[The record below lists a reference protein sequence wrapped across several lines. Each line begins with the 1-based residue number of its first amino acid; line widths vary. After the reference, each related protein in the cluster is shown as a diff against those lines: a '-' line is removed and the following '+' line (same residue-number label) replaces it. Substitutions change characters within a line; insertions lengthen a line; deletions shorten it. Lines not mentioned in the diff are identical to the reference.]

1 MNISKLGINLIKEFE
16 GCRLTAYYCPAGV
29 LTIGYGHTKNVTKGQ
44 TITQAQAEALLV
56 SDLAAYEK
64 AVQAYDSRYS
74 WTQNEHDALTSFCYN
89 LGTGSIMQVTASG
102 QRSKSD
108 IAEKMLLYNKANGK
122 ELAGLTRRRK
132 AERAMFIDTVPV
144 ITDKPQT
151 SSTPGIYAATVSGA
165 QKFLN
170 TYGYGL
176 VVDGLVGTKTNTAL
190 VKAAQKEVGTT
201 ADGIVGKNTIA
212 AFKKNNIKRGDNSNK
227 TRVVQAALICRG
239 YAPGNV
245 DGDFGK
251 GTETEVLRFQKNKGL
266 AQDGIVGSATWTA
279 LLKA

>member
-1 MNISKLGINLIKEFE
+1 MNISKAGINLIKEFE

-29 LTIGYGHTKNVTKGQ
+29 LTIGYGHTKNVTPGQ
-44 TITQAQAEALLV
+44 TITQAKAEELLV
-56 SDLAAYEK
+56 SDLAQYEK

-132 AERAMFIDTVPV
+132 AERAMFIDTVAV
-144 ITDKPQT
+144 VTDTTQT
-151 SSTPGIYAATVSGA
+151 TAKTGIYAATVKGA
-165 QKFLN
+165 QTFLN
-170 TYGYGL
+170 TYGYKL
-176 VVDGLVGTKTNTAL
+176 VVDGLVGTKTNAAL
-190 VKAAQKEVGTT
+190 IKAAQTEISVT
-201 ADGIVGKNTIA
+201 ADGIIGKNTTS
-212 AFKKNNIKRGDNSNK
+212 AFKKNNIKRGNNSNK

-251 GTETEVLRFQKNKGL
+251 GTEQEVIRFQKNKRL
-266 AQDGIVGSATWTA
+266 SQDGIVGSATWTA